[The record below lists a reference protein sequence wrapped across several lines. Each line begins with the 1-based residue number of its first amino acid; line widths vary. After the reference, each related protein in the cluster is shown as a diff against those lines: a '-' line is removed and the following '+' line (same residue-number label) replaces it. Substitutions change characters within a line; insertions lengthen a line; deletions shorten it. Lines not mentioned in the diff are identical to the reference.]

1 MSVRQQSPIGVFG
14 GTFDPVHFGHLR
26 PALELKEGLG
36 LGRMLLLPA
45 SVPPH
50 REQPQASTEQRLQML
65 QLAIDAESG
74 LEVDRRELQRS
85 GPSYMVDTLT
95 SLRDELGET
104 PLCLCLGVD
113 AFLGLPH
120 WHRWEALLELAHI
133 VVAHRPGWTLD
144 EQTMPPELAKVM
156 REHAHESMAALTQA
170 SAGAIVMQAVTQLDI
185 SATAIRDCIGNGRS
199 ARYLLPDAVWHYILE
214 QKLYR

>member
-1 MSVRQQSPIGVFG
+1 MSVQRQAPVGIFG
-14 GTFDPVHFGHLR
+14 GTFDPIHFGHLR
-26 PALELKEGLG
+26 PALELKEQLG
-36 LGRMLLLPA
+36 LERMLLVPA

-50 REQPQASTEQRLQML
+50 REQPQASAEQRLQML
-65 QLAIDAESG
+65 QLAINAEPG
-74 LEVDRRELQRS
+74 LEVDQRELMRS
-85 GPSYMVDTLT
+85 GPSYMVDTLA
-95 SLRDELGET
+95 SLRDELGAT

-113 AFLGLPH
+113 AFLGLPE

-144 EQTMPPELAKVM
+144 EQSMPPVLAEVM
-156 REHAHESMAALTQA
+156 REHTHESLEALTQG